1 MSAWIDDQ
9 VGIDINEIDRKFED
23 NFVPKSQFQKLDDSE
38 EYLKILENRLEK
50 IKKNPTVLKQL
61 KEKREEL
68 FDNLL
73 NSSTTR
79 ITTDKD
85 IELEESIE
93 ANKIISHLIPE
104 QPQTVGEIA
113 HLIKHDQ
120 LDLQKQEEDQE
131 PENLDQN

>member
-1 MSAWIDDQ
+1 MSAWVDDQ
-9 VGIDINEIDRKFED
+9 VVIDINEIDRKFED
-23 NFVPKSQFQKLDDSE
+23 NFVPKSEFQKLDDSE
-38 EYLKILENRLEK
+38 EYLKILENRLQK

-131 PENLDQN
+131 QNTLDQN